1 MSIETEVAALT
12 TATTTL
18 TGGVSDVLLEVDAQ
32 VALFA
37 AVTNRVNNELNNVDN
52 TADIDKEV
60 SNAVQLVIDALQGEL
75 IDGFNISTI
84 NGQSLLSGIPLVVER
99 SATSLA
105 SLAYED
111 RGTLRNVPVLPSVV
125 DDSIIIEHLGLFLF
139 VDTDNEPDSDEMVFT
154 TAAGQWIMKTPH
166 PDWIAAN
173 RFYADALLTQYNQ
186 KEELRFLAFLNKQQG
201 I

>member
-1 MSIETEVAALT
+1 
-12 TATTTL
+12 
-18 TGGVSDVLLEVDAQ
+18 
-32 VALFA
+32 
-37 AVTNRVNNELNNVDN
+37 
-52 TADIDKEV
+52 
-60 SNAVQLVIDALQGEL
+60 VQLVIDALQGEL

-105 SLAYED
+105 SLSYED
-111 RGTLRNVPVLPSVV
+111 RDTLRNVPVLPSVV